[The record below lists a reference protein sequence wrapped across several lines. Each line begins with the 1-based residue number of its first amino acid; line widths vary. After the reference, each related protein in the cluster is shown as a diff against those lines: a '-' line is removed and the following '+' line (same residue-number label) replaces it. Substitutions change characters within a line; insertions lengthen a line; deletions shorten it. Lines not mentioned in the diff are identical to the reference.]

1 VEWDRVRL
9 HPFYTEAVLSKSSAL
24 RDLAALAGS
33 HHERI
38 DGTGYH
44 RGSASATISQSARI
58 LAAADVYSAL
68 IESRAHRPA
77 HGAEAA
83 RKLLR
88 QEATEGRLDAS
99 AVDAVLAA
107 AGHRWRDRMS
117 WPRGLS
123 DREVEVLRWVARGY
137 TNKQIAR
144 QLSISP
150 RTVQHHVV
158 HVYAKIGVSS
168 RAGAALFAMKH
179 DLLSE

>member
-1 VEWDRVRL
+1 
-9 HPFYTEAVLSKSSAL
+9 
-24 RDLAALAGS
+24 
-33 HHERI
+33 
-38 DGTGYH
+38 
-44 RGSASATISQSARI
+44 
-58 LAAADVYSAL
+58 
-68 IESRAHRPA
+68 
-77 HGAEAA
+77 
-83 RKLLR
+83 LLR

-107 AGHRWRDRMS
+107 AGHRWRDRTS